1 MNNFYCFECNKK
13 LTYTNHGFKRCTC
26 ECLGINSI
34 IYDSSRV
41 SNELEEI
48 FLEEKNKDIFKINFS
63 ENEITFYKS
72 HKIIKFD
79 FCDSLE
85 EKKKIYFKTK
95 ENLIFL

>member
-1 MNNFYCFECNKK
+1 MNDFYCFECNKK
-13 LTYTNHGFKRCTC
+13 LTYTNYVFKRFTC
-26 ECLGINSI
+26 ECLGINYI
-34 IYDSSRV
+34 VYDSSRT

-48 FLEEKNKDIFKINFS
+48 LFEDKNKDIFKINFS
-63 ENEITFYKS
+63 KNEIFFYKS
-72 HKIIKFD
+72 CEVIKFN